1 MIIVKNLTKVYKSKK
16 AKICVALNNVSFSLP
31 SKGLVFVV
39 GKSGSGKSTMLNLLG
54 GLDSLTSGEINVFG
68 NQLNEY
74 SESELYSFRSNIVG
88 FVFQDF
94 HLLDDLTVA
103 DNVRLSLK
111 LMAED
116 DDERVEKALES
127 VELLEYKDRYPR
139 ELSGGQQQRVAIA
152 RALVKNPDVIFADE
166 PTGNLDSN
174 TTEQIIKLIKE
185 ISKEKLVVVVSH
197 NLFDAYEYAD
207 RIIELSEGR
216 IINDLVIN
224 EKYENAV
231 EVKDNKVIIPM
242 LKRFKQDELDSL
254 LSICKRDE
262 ILKIEQS
269 NNKFKQKE
277 QKEEPLQAKVPQKK
291 TKGLSF
297 FNSVKFSA
305 MFGKRRIIGF
315 LLSAIF
321 ASMLICV
328 LSLAQ
333 SIANFDAKSMA
344 VDSMTEGSVYAV
356 RKDLDTLSGQVHA
369 RVITD
374 EDFAK
379 IKQASPDAKLYKLY
393 MSGLYINGYTI
404 GHQKVPTITQSGLH
418 IVETSGTLET
428 NEEYAKKLLRLDNL
442 SIYRGSVEQNTGGI
456 YITDFVAD
464 SFIFYGKAEN
474 YDEILG
480 QQFEGSNDY
489 WPDGYVNGIINT
501 SYKEKYKGVIDQIN
515 SMTKESPLTEEIISF
530 LDYVNQALA
539 ISYYFGDN
547 YKEISSA
554 NIYEGNYVYTRN
566 FFVNGVDASS
576 TISYISC
583 GSYFD
588 CVLGDN
594 EVFMDV
600 EAYNKIFG
608 TEYTY
613 GNCDTFVPHAISFLS
628 SDFNNEVIYS
638 KQMTVAGIGK
648 CKGGNMLLADN
659 VFYEYKEKMFHC
671 YGVYADGEDVSGFIN
686 YTMDNGY
693 SNISLKMS
701 AIQTMSQAVETFNKF
716 FEFIAM
722 ILVCAC
728 VFIITSFGVKNIKSK
743 MYEVGVMKALGCKL
757 SSFFVIFGLHTLL
770 IAFTTIVVFVVGYV
784 AFANVANHI
793 LLESLKAIT
802 PTKIML
808 DLQFIKFDWRLAL
821 INSAVVVFISIVS
834 TIIPIILLR
843 RIKPV
848 TIIKAKE

>member
-277 QKEEPLQAKVPQKK
+277 QKEEPLQTKVPQKK

-321 ASMLICV
+321 ASILICV

-379 IKQASPDAKLYKLY
+379 IKQASPNAKLYKLY

-404 GHQKVPTITQSGLH
+404 GYQKVPTITQSGLH

-442 SIYRGSVEQNTGGI
+442 DIYRGSVEQNTGGI

-501 SYKEKYKGVIDQIN
+501 SYKEKYEGAIDQIN

-547 YKEISSA
+547 YKEISST

-628 SDFNNEVIYS
+628 SDFNNEVVYS

-693 SNISLKMS
+693 SNMSLKMS

-808 DLQFIKFDWRLAL
+808 DLQFIKFDWQLAL

>member
-185 ISKEKLVVVVSH
+185 ISKKKLVVVVSH

-321 ASMLICV
+321 ASILICV

-404 GHQKVPTITQSGLH
+404 GYQKVPTITQSGLH

-442 SIYRGSVEQNTGGI
+442 GIYRGSVEQNTGGI

>member
-1 MIIVKNLTKVYKSKK
+1 M
-16 AKICVALNNVSFSLP
+16 ALNNVSFSLP

-103 DNVRLSLK
+103 DNVRLSLR

-305 MFGKRRIIGF
+305 MFGKRRIVGF
-315 LLSAIF
+315 LLSAIL
-321 ASMLICV
+321 ASILICV

-379 IKQASPDAKLYKLY
+379 IKQASPNAKLYKLY

-404 GHQKVPTITQSGLH
+404 GYQKVPTITQSGLH

-442 SIYRGSVEQNTGGI
+442 DIYRGSVEQNTGGI

-501 SYKEKYKGVIDQIN
+501 SYKEKYEGVIDQIN

-821 INSAVVVFISIVS
+821 INSVVVVFISIVS